1 MGFSDWTPQY
11 TVNNPVM
18 DEHHQTIFK
27 MVNQLHE
34 AIFAKKAKESLGVI
48 ISSLMD
54 YTERHFAEEER
65 IMQQHNYPGYL
76 QHKAAHEHLSAQ
88 AQEFKL
94 KYMAGDNTISSEL
107 FYFLVSDLLVKHIL
121 NMDKKYAPF
130 LKNAPSARAECMLQN
145 ASVYP

>member
-27 MVNQLHE
+27 MVNELHE
-34 AIFAKKAKESLGVI
+34 AIFAKKAKESLGVTI
-48 ISSLMD
+48 CSLVD

-65 IMQQHNYPGYL
+65 IMQQHNYPDYL
-76 QHKAAHEHLSAQ
+76 QHKAAHEQLCAQ
-88 AQEFKL
+88 VQELKL
-94 KYMAGDNTISSEL
+94 KYMAGDNSISSEL
-107 FYFLVSDLLVKHIL
+107 FYFLVSDWLVKHIL

-130 LKNAPSARAECMLQN
+130 LKNSPTGMT
-145 ASVYP
+145 AST